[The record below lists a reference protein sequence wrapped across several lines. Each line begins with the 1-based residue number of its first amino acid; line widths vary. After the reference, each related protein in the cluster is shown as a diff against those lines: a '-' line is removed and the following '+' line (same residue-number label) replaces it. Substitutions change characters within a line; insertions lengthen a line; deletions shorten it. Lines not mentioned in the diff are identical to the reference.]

1 MALRNV
7 GPETV
12 ERGHRT
18 HSQRSAVRAALR
30 RGELPIAMVMREQP
44 AAVADRTLFEILL
57 LAHRIGRAR
66 LAVINARA
74 MDDQINGAVR
84 LKDADERA
92 RDWVTHNAQPRK
104 RRASA
109 NIWAQLLQD

>member
-1 MALRNV
+1 MSLRNV

-18 HSQRSAVRAALR
+18 HSQRSAVRASLR
-30 RGELPIAMVMREQP
+30 RGELPIATVMGEQP
-44 AAVADRTLFEILL
+44 AALADRTLFEILL
-57 LAHRIGRAR
+57 MTYRIGRTR

-74 MDDQINGAVR
+74 MDDQVNLAVV

-92 RDWVTHNAQPRK
+92 RDWVTHNAQLH
-104 RRASA
+104 RRRPPTSV
-109 NIWAQLLQD
+109 WAQLLQD